1 MSVRVGGITFRNKLS
16 PGLLNPLNEQIDLLG
31 GDDDYVVF
39 VIAKAFLADHDL
51 IVIRA
56 DCELLSPFLHR
67 HHASLFPSLQAPR
80 PSEHRESTPA
90 RQSSHQ
96 WFTPVVHSPLKRLEQ
111 SKAEAPR
118 GDDEGDNA
126 SSEVGQES

>member
-1 MSVRVGGITFRNKLS
+1 MSVRVGGISFRNKLS
-16 PGLLNPLNEQIDLLG
+16 PGLLNPLNEQIGLLG

-51 IVIRA
+51 ILIRA

-67 HHASLFPSLQAPR
+67 HHASLFPSLQTQR
-80 PSEHRESTPA
+80 LSEHRESTPA
-90 RQSSHQ
+90 GQSTHQ
-96 WFTPVVHSPLKRLEQ
+96 WFTQVVHSPLECLEQ
-111 SKAEAPR
+111 SKVEAPR
-118 GDDEGDNA
+118 GDNEGDNA